1 MILNRTKVTDD
12 NDKRLLQIDEDGIE
26 VDEDVLSYAVLS
38 VTITKDE
45 VGNFVYGLN
54 MITPE
59 IDKDKMTQEELNLVN
74 GAPAFVQR
82 ALKLVMDEV
91 EKESNEE
98 EREAKE
104 KAN

>member
-1 MILNRTKVTDD
+1 MILNKQKTDD

-26 VDEDVLSYAVLS
+26 VDEDVISYAVLS

-59 IDKDKMTQEELNLVN
+59 IDKDKMTQEEFSVAN

-98 EREAKE
+98 EKKTKE
-104 KAN
+104 RAN

>member
-59 IDKDKMTQEELNLVN
+59 IDKDNMTQEELNLVN

-98 EREAKE
+98 ERKAKE

>member
-1 MILNRTKVTDD
+1 MILNRTQVTDD

-45 VGNFVYGLN
+45 IGNFVYGLN

-59 IDKDKMTQEELNLVN
+59 IDKDKMTHEELNLVN

-98 EREAKE
+98 ERKTKE